1 MRKIFFKKDWQD
13 IKNTFLENE
22 EVILNGNYKGFKL
35 ELIYKPEFNVHF
47 IWGNVVTLLITDE
60 NGARYEYDVVLNS
73 DYDFVHKDICDKFV
87 EFETAYIENT
97 AKTVED
103 VKAENERIF
112 NEEKAAEEEKH
123 LQEFDNYI
131 ATGNENLFAE
141 CLDYWEDKKNRNEII
156 KKFLFNEVN
165 KYAHSQLKI
174 AFVLKTVYEEK
185 LYQIDGYKNIY
196 EYAYDNFNIARGTC
210 SNWLKVVDNF
220 GVLNSQTGF
229 YGLDDRLKDFSITQ
243 LILIRALSIEQI
255 QAANICPTMSTREI
269 KQIVKDELNLKRIA
283 SDVTA
288 VNDTFIDNPEDE
300 EELYT
305 DALKA
310 DVVTD
315 SNNQNVGY
323 DIQSSINP
331 PVDSNIVDNAN
342 DTDVNDTSDKNTDVS
357 DDKPIA
363 KILIDGGISLSES
376 QIKYLN
382 SIFESKKGQNIE
394 LCIYV
399 K

>member
-22 EVILNGNYKGFKL
+22 EVILNDNYKGFKI
-35 ELIYKPEFNVHF
+35 ELVYSPAVKTAFSFGDE
-47 IWGNVVTLLITDE
+47 VVLLITD
-60 NGARYEYDVVLNS
+60 NLGSKYEYDIALTS
-73 DYDFVHKDICDKFV
+73 DFDSVHKNVCDKFV

-97 AKTVED
+97 AKTVEE
-103 VKAENERIF
+103 VKADNERILK
-112 NEEKAAEEEKH
+112 EEKAAEEERH
-123 LQEFDNYI
+123 LDEFNNYI
-131 ATGNENLFAE
+131 ATGDENLFAD

-156 KKFLFNEVN
+156 KKFLLNEVN

-174 AFVLKTVYEEK
+174 AFVLKTVYDEK

-196 EYAYDNFNIARGTC
+196 DYAYDNYNIARGTC

-229 YGLDDRLKDFSITQ
+229 YGLDNRLKDFSITQ
-243 LILIRALSIEQI
+243 LILIRALSIDQI
-255 QAANICPTMSTREI
+255 QAADIKPTMSTREI

-288 VNDTFIDNPEDE
+288 VSDTFIDNPDSEDE
-300 EELYT
+300 LYQ

-323 DIQSSINP
+323 NIQSSINP
-331 PVDSNIVDNAN
+331 PVDNNIIDN
-342 DTDVNDTSDKNTDVS
+342 TDVNDTSDKNTDIS
-357 DDKPIA
+357 DNKPIA

>member
-73 DYDFVHKDICDKFV
+73 DYDSVHKYICDKFV

-97 AKTVED
+97 AKTVEE
-103 VKAENERIF
+103 VKADNERILK
-112 NEEKAAEEEKH
+112 EEKAAEEERH
-123 LQEFDNYI
+123 LNEFNNYI
-131 ATGNENLFAE
+131 ATGDENLFAD

-174 AFVLKTVYEEK
+174 AFVLKTVYDEK

-196 EYAYDNFNIARGTC
+196 DYAYDNYNIARGTC

-229 YGLDDRLKDFSITQ
+229 YGLDNRLKDFSITQ
-243 LILIRALSIEQI
+243 LILIRALSIDQI
-255 QAANICPTMSTREI
+255 QAADIKPTMSTREI

-288 VNDTFIDNPEDE
+288 VSDTFVDNPDSEDE
-300 EELYT
+300 LYQ

-323 DIQSSINP
+323 NIQSSINP
-331 PVDSNIVDNAN
+331 PVDNNIIDN
-342 DTDVNDTSDKNTDVS
+342 TDVNDTSDKNTDIS
-357 DDKPIA
+357 DNKPIA

-382 SIFESKKGQNIE
+382 SIFESKKGKNIE

>member
-60 NGARYEYDVVLNS
+60 NCARYEYDVVLYS
-73 DYDFVHKDICDKFV
+73 DYDSVHKDICDKFV

-97 AKTVED
+97 AKTVEE
-103 VKAENERIF
+103 VKADNERILK
-112 NEEKAAEEEKH
+112 EEKAAEEEKH
-123 LQEFDNYI
+123 LMEFDNYI
-131 ATGNENLFAE
+131 ATGNENLFAD

-255 QAANICPTMSTREI
+255 QAADIKPTMSTREI
-269 KQIVKDELNLKRIA
+269 KQIVKDELNLRRIA

-331 PVDSNIVDNAN
+331 PVDNNIVD
-342 DTDVNDTSDKNTDVS
+342 DTDDKNTNVS

-382 SIFESKKGQNIE
+382 SIFESKKGQSIE

>member
-60 NGARYEYDVVLNS
+60 NCARYEYDVVLNS
-73 DYDFVHKDICDKFV
+73 DYDSVHKDICDKFV

-97 AKTVED
+97 AKTVEE
-103 VKAENERIF
+103 VKADNERILK
-112 NEEKAAEEEKH
+112 EEKAAEEEKH
-123 LQEFDNYI
+123 LKEFDNYI
-131 ATGNENLFAE
+131 ATGNENLFAD

-288 VNDTFIDNPEDE
+288 VNGTFIDNPEDE

-323 DIQSSINP
+323 NIQSSINP
-331 PVDSNIVDNAN
+331 PVDNNIIDNTD
-342 DTDVNDTSDKNTDVS
+342 DTDVNDTSDKNTDIS
-357 DDKPIA
+357 DNKPIA

>member
-22 EVILNGNYKGFKL
+22 EVILNDNYKGFKIG
-35 ELIYKPEFNVHF
+35 LIYSPAVKTAFSFGDE
-47 IWGNVVTLLITDE
+47 VVLLITDE
-60 NGARYEYDVVLNS
+60 LGSKYEYDIALTS
-73 DYDFVHKDICDKFV
+73 DYDSVHKNVCDKFV
-87 EFETAYIENT
+87 EFEISYIENT
-97 AKTVED
+97 AKTVEE
-103 VKAENERIF
+103 VKADNERILK
-112 NEEKAAEEEKH
+112 EEKAAEEERH
-123 LQEFDNYI
+123 LNEFNNYI
-131 ATGNENLFAE
+131 ATGDENLFAD

-174 AFVLKTVYEEK
+174 AFVLKTVYDEK

-196 EYAYDNFNIARGTC
+196 DYAYDNYNIARGTC

-229 YGLDDRLKDFSITQ
+229 YGLDNRLKDFSITQ
-243 LILIRALSIEQI
+243 LILIRALSIDQI
-255 QAANICPTMSTREI
+255 QAADIKPTMSTREI
-269 KQIVKDELNLKRIA
+269 KQIVKDELNLRRIA

-288 VNDTFIDNPEDE
+288 VNDTLIDNPEDE

-323 DIQSSINP
+323 NIQSSINP
-331 PVDSNIVDNAN
+331 PVDNTN
-342 DTDVNDTSDKNTDVS
+342 DTDVNDTSDKNTDIS
-357 DDKPIA
+357 DNKPIA

>member
-22 EVILNGNYKGFKL
+22 EVILNDNYKGFKI
-35 ELIYKPEFNVHF
+35 ELVYSPAVKTAFSFGDE
-47 IWGNVVTLLITDE
+47 VVLLITDE
-60 NGARYEYDVVLNS
+60 SGSKYEYDIALTS
-73 DYDFVHKDICDKFV
+73 DYDSVHKNICDKFV

-97 AKTVED
+97 AKTVEE
-103 VKAENERIF
+103 VKADNERILK
-112 NEEKAAEEEKH
+112 EVKAAEEEKH
-123 LQEFDNYI
+123 LNEFNNYI
-131 ATGNENLFAE
+131 ATGDENLFAD

-196 EYAYDNFNIARGTC
+196 DYAFDNFNIARGTC

-243 LILIRALSIEQI
+243 LILIRALNIEQI
-255 QAANICPTMSTREI
+255 QAADIKPTMSTREI
-269 KQIVKDELNLKRIA
+269 KQIVKDELNLRRIA

-300 EELYT
+300 DELYT

-331 PVDSNIVDNAN
+331 PVAN
-342 DTDVNDTSDKNTDVS
+342 NVVGNTDDTDVNDISDN
-357 DDKPIA
+357 KPIA

>member
-22 EVILNGNYKGFKL
+22 EVILNDNYKGFKI
-35 ELIYKPEFNVHF
+35 ELVYSLAVKTAFSFGDE
-47 IWGNVVTLLITDE
+47 VVLLITDE
-60 NGARYEYDVVLNS
+60 SGSKYEYDIALTS
-73 DYDFVHKDICDKFV
+73 DYDSVHKNICDKFV

-97 AKTVED
+97 AKTVEE
-103 VKAENERIF
+103 VKADNERILK
-112 NEEKAAEEEKH
+112 EEKAAEEERH
-123 LQEFDNYI
+123 LNEFNNYI
-131 ATGNENLFAE
+131 ATGDENLFAD

-174 AFVLKTVYEEK
+174 AFVLKTVYDEK

-196 EYAYDNFNIARGTC
+196 DYAYDNYNIARGTC

-229 YGLDDRLKDFSITQ
+229 YGLDNRLKDFSITQ
-243 LILIRALSIEQI
+243 LILIRALSIDQI
-255 QAANICPTMSTREI
+255 QAADIKPTMSTREI
-269 KQIVKDELNLKRIA
+269 KQIVKDELNLRRIA

-288 VNDTFIDNPEDE
+288 VNDTLIDNPEDE

-323 DIQSSINP
+323 NIQSSINP
-331 PVDSNIVDNAN
+331 PVNNTD
-342 DTDVNDTSDKNTDVS
+342 DTDVNDTSDKNIDIS
-357 DDKPIA
+357 DNKPIA

-394 LCIYV
+394 LCIYL

>member
-22 EVILNGNYKGFKL
+22 EVILNDNYKGFKI
-35 ELIYKPEFNVHF
+35 ELVYSPAVKTAFSFGDE
-47 IWGNVVTLLITDE
+47 VVLLITDE
-60 NGARYEYDVVLNS
+60 SGSKYEYDIALTS
-73 DYDFVHKDICDKFV
+73 DYDSVHKNICDKFV

-97 AKTVED
+97 AKTVEE
-103 VKAENERIF
+103 VKADNERILK
-112 NEEKAAEEEKH
+112 EEKAAEEERH
-123 LQEFDNYI
+123 LNEFNNYI
-131 ATGNENLFAE
+131 ATGDENLFAD

-174 AFVLKTVYEEK
+174 AFVLKTVYDEK

-196 EYAYDNFNIARGTC
+196 DYAYDNYNIARGTC

-229 YGLDDRLKDFSITQ
+229 YGLDNRLKDFSITQ
-243 LILIRALSIEQI
+243 LILIRALSIDQI
-255 QAANICPTMSTREI
+255 QAADIKPTMSTREI
-269 KQIVKDELNLKRIA
+269 KQIVKDELNLRCIA

-288 VNDTFIDNPEDE
+288 VNDTLIDNPEDE

-305 DALKA
+305 DAFKA

-323 DIQSSINP
+323 NIQSSINP
-331 PVDSNIVDNAN
+331 PVNNTD
-342 DTDVNDTSDKNTDVS
+342 DTDVNDTSDKNTDIS
-357 DDKPIA
+357 DNKPIA

>member
-22 EVILNGNYKGFKL
+22 EVILNDNYKGFKI
-35 ELIYKPEFNVHF
+35 ELIYSPAVKTAFSFGDE
-47 IWGNVVTLLITDE
+47 VVLLITD
-60 NGARYEYDVVLNS
+60 NLGSKYEYDIALTS
-73 DYDFVHKDICDKFV
+73 DYDSVHKNICDKLV

-97 AKTVED
+97 AKTVEE

-112 NEEKAAEEEKH
+112 KEEKAAEEEKH

-131 ATGNENLFAE
+131 ATGNENLFAD

-323 DIQSSINP
+323 NIQSSINP
-331 PVDSNIVDNAN
+331 PVDNNFIDNTD
-342 DTDVNDTSDKNTDVS
+342 DTDVNDTSDKNTDIS
-357 DDKPIA
+357 DNKPIA

>member
-1 MRKIFFKKDWQD
+1 M
-13 IKNTFLENE
+13 
-22 EVILNGNYKGFKL
+22 
-35 ELIYKPEFNVHF
+35 
-47 IWGNVVTLLITDE
+47 
-60 NGARYEYDVVLNS
+60 
-73 DYDFVHKDICDKFV
+73 
-87 EFETAYIENT
+87 
-97 AKTVED
+97 
-103 VKAENERIF
+103 
-112 NEEKAAEEEKH
+112 
-123 LQEFDNYI
+123 
-131 ATGNENLFAE
+131 FAD

-255 QAANICPTMSTREI
+255 QAADIKPTMSTREI
-269 KQIVKDELNLKRIA
+269 KQIVKDELNLRRIA

-288 VNDTFIDNPEDE
+288 VNDTLIDNPEDE
-300 EELYT
+300 KELYT

-323 DIQSSINP
+323 NIQSSINP
-331 PVDSNIVDNAN
+331 PVDNNVIDNTD

-363 KILIDGGISLSES
+363 KILIVGGISLSES

-382 SIFESKKGQNIE
+382 LIFESKKGQNIE
-394 LCIYV
+394 LCLSLIHISEPTRH
-399 K
+399 

>member
-73 DYDFVHKDICDKFV
+73 DYDSVHKYICDKFV

-97 AKTVED
+97 AKTVEE
-103 VKAENERIF
+103 VKADNERILK
-112 NEEKAAEEEKH
+112 EEKAAEEERH
-123 LQEFDNYI
+123 LNEFNNYI
-131 ATGNENLFAE
+131 ATGDENLFAD

-174 AFVLKTVYEEK
+174 AFVLKTVYDEK

-196 EYAYDNFNIARGTC
+196 DYAYDNYNIARGTC

-229 YGLDDRLKDFSITQ
+229 YGLDNRLKDFSITQ
-243 LILIRALSIEQI
+243 LILIRALSIDQI
-255 QAANICPTMSTREI
+255 QAADIKPTMSTREI

-288 VNDTFIDNPEDE
+288 VSDTFIDNPDSEDE
-300 EELYT
+300 LYQ

-323 DIQSSINP
+323 NIQSSINP
-331 PVDSNIVDNAN
+331 PVDNNIIDN
-342 DTDVNDTSDKNTDVS
+342 TDVNDTSDKNTDIS
-357 DDKPIA
+357 DNKPIA

-382 SIFESKKGQNIE
+382 SIFESKKGKNIE

>member
-22 EVILNGNYKGFKL
+22 EVILNDNYKGFKI
-35 ELIYKPEFNVHF
+35 ELVYSPAVKTAFSFGDE
-47 IWGNVVTLLITDE
+47 VVLLITDE
-60 NGARYEYDVVLNS
+60 SGSKYEYDIALTS
-73 DYDFVHKDICDKFV
+73 DYASVHKNICDKFV

-97 AKTVED
+97 AKTVEE
-103 VKAENERIF
+103 VKADNERILK
-112 NEEKAAEEEKH
+112 EEKAAEEERH
-123 LQEFDNYI
+123 LNEFNNYI
-131 ATGNENLFAE
+131 ATGDENLFAD

-174 AFVLKTVYEEK
+174 AFVLKTVYDEK

-196 EYAYDNFNIARGTC
+196 DYAYNNYNIARGTC

-229 YGLDDRLKDFSITQ
+229 YGLDNRLKDFSITQ
-243 LILIRALSIEQI
+243 LILIRALSIDQI
-255 QAANICPTMSTREI
+255 QAADIKPTMSTREI
-269 KQIVKDELNLKRIA
+269 KQIVKDELNLRRIA

-288 VNDTFIDNPEDE
+288 VNDTLIDNPEDE

-323 DIQSSINP
+323 NIQSSINP
-331 PVDSNIVDNAN
+331 PVNNTD
-342 DTDVNDTSDKNTDVS
+342 DTDVNDTSDKNTDIS
-357 DDKPIA
+357 DNKPIA

>member
-73 DYDFVHKDICDKFV
+73 DYDSVHKDICDKFV

-123 LQEFDNYI
+123 LQVFDDYI
-131 ATGNENLFAE
+131 ATGNENLFAD

-156 KKFLFNEVN
+156 KKFLLNEVN

-255 QAANICPTMSTREI
+255 QAADIKPTMSTREI
-269 KQIVKDELNLKRIA
+269 KQIVKDELNLRRIA

-331 PVDSNIVDNAN
+331 PVDNNIVDNAD

>member
-22 EVILNGNYKGFKL
+22 EVILNDNYKGFKI
-35 ELIYKPEFNVHF
+35 ELVYSPAVKTAFSFGDE
-47 IWGNVVTLLITDE
+47 VVLLITDE
-60 NGARYEYDVVLNS
+60 SGSKYEYDIALTS
-73 DYDFVHKDICDKFV
+73 DYDSVHKNICDKFV

-97 AKTVED
+97 AKTVEE
-103 VKAENERIF
+103 VKADNERILK
-112 NEEKAAEEEKH
+112 EVKAAEEEKH
-123 LQEFDNYI
+123 LNEFNNYI
-131 ATGNENLFAE
+131 ATGDENLFAD

-196 EYAYDNFNIARGTC
+196 DYAFDNFNIARGTC

-229 YGLDDRLKDFSITQ
+229 YGLDNRLKDFSITQ

-269 KQIVKDELNLKRIA
+269 KQIVKDELNLRRIA

-288 VNDTFIDNPEDE
+288 VNDTLIDNPEDE

-331 PVDSNIVDNAN
+331 PVAN
-342 DTDVNDTSDKNTDVS
+342 NVVGNTDDTDVNDISDN
-357 DDKPIA
+357 KPIA

>member
-22 EVILNGNYKGFKL
+22 EVILNDNYKGFKI
-35 ELIYKPEFNVHF
+35 ELVYSPAVKTAFSFGDE
-47 IWGNVVTLLITDE
+47 VVLLITDE
-60 NGARYEYDVVLNS
+60 SGSKYEYDIALTS
-73 DYDFVHKDICDKFV
+73 DYDSVHKNICDKFV

-97 AKTVED
+97 AKTVEE
-103 VKAENERIF
+103 VKADNERILK
-112 NEEKAAEEEKH
+112 EEKAAEEERH
-123 LQEFDNYI
+123 LNEFNNYI
-131 ATGNENLFAE
+131 ATGDENLFAD

-174 AFVLKTVYEEK
+174 AFVLKTVYDEK

-196 EYAYDNFNIARGTC
+196 DYAYDNYNIARGTC

-229 YGLDDRLKDFSITQ
+229 YGLDNRLKDFSITQ
-243 LILIRALSIEQI
+243 LILIRALSIDQI
-255 QAANICPTMSTREI
+255 QAADIKPTMSTREI
-269 KQIVKDELNLKRIA
+269 KQIVKDELNLRCIA

-288 VNDTFIDNPEDE
+288 VNDTLIDNPEDE

-305 DALKA
+305 DAFKA

-323 DIQSSINP
+323 NIQSSINP
-331 PVDSNIVDNAN
+331 PVNNTD
-342 DTDVNDTSDKNTDVS
+342 DTDVNDTSDKNTDIS
-357 DDKPIA
+357 DNKPIA

-376 QIKYLN
+376 QINYLN

>member
-22 EVILNGNYKGFKL
+22 EVILNDNYKGFKI
-35 ELIYKPEFNVHF
+35 ELVYSPAVKTAFSFGDE
-47 IWGNVVTLLITDE
+47 VVLLITDE
-60 NGARYEYDVVLNS
+60 SGSKYEYDIALTS
-73 DYDFVHKDICDKFV
+73 DYDSVHKNICDKFV

-97 AKTVED
+97 AKTVEE
-103 VKAENERIF
+103 VKADNERILK
-112 NEEKAAEEEKH
+112 EEKAAEEERH
-123 LQEFDNYI
+123 LNEFNNYI
-131 ATGNENLFAE
+131 ATGDENLFAD

-174 AFVLKTVYEEK
+174 AFVLKTVYDEK

-196 EYAYDNFNIARGTC
+196 DYAYDNYNIARGTC

-229 YGLDDRLKDFSITQ
+229 YGLDNRLKDFSITQ
-243 LILIRALSIEQI
+243 LILIRALSIDQI
-255 QAANICPTMSTREI
+255 QAADIKPTMSTREI
-269 KQIVKDELNLKRIA
+269 KQIVKDELNLRRIA

-288 VNDTFIDNPEDE
+288 VNDTLIDNPEDE

-323 DIQSSINP
+323 NIQSSINP
-331 PVDSNIVDNAN
+331 PVNNTD
-342 DTDVNDTSDKNTDVS
+342 DTDVNDTSDKNTDIS
-357 DDKPIA
+357 DNKPIA